1 MTDDKHITTDQAGPG
16 PPGESEERRVDEA
29 RPNGASEPDR
39 TSAEGTEA
47 PNAGAPEG
55 GQDEGSEGD
64 TLTTEAE
71 AQGEPDPLAEAERK
85 RDEYLELA
93 QRTQAE
99 FENYRKRMV
108 GELAAAAERGKGELA
123 TGLIEVVDNLER
135 ALEAIDVSPEAA
147 LDGAEVEGALAQGVV
162 LTYREL
168 CETLKRAG
176 VEGLN
181 PTGEKFDPT
190 WHEAIQSLPAEGG
203 ESGVVIEVLQ
213 KGYRLGDRVLRPAR
227 VIVSA

>member
-1 MTDDKHITTDQAGPG
+1 MTDEKNLTTEEVGPG
-16 PPGESEERRVDEA
+16 PPGEDEERRNDEA
-29 RPNGASEPDR
+29 LEGAS
-39 TSAEGTEA
+39 
-47 PNAGAPEG
+47 APEG
-55 GQDEGSEGD
+55 EAAPDAAETAENE
-64 TLTTEAE
+64 TEQQE
-71 AQGEPDPLAEAERK
+71 EPEPDPLAEAERL
-85 RDEYLELA
+85 RDQYLELA

-99 FENYRKRMV
+99 FENYRKRMT

-123 TGLIEVVDNLER
+123 TGLISVVDNLER

-147 LDGAEVEGALAQGVV
+147 LDGAEADGALAQGVV

-168 CETLKRAG
+168 RNALARAG

-181 PTGEKFDPT
+181 PSGEKFDPT
-190 WHEAIQSLPAEGG
+190 WHEAIQSIPAEGQ
-203 ESGVVIEVLQ
+203 ESGVVVEVLQ

>member
-1 MTDDKHITTDQAGPG
+1 MTDEKHRTTEEAGPA
-16 PPGESEERRVDEA
+16 PPADDEESRVGETAEDAANGISDGAEESSA
-29 RPNGASEPDR
+29 RASEAPAAD
-39 TSAEGTEA
+39 GQEA
-47 PNAGAPEG
+47 G
-55 GQDEGSEGD
+55 
-64 TLTTEAE
+64 EAE
-71 AQGEPDPLAEAERK
+71 AELDPLREAERQ

-99 FENYRKRMV
+99 FENYRKRMA

-123 TGLIEVVDNLER
+123 TGLIGVVDNLER

-147 LDGAEVEGALAQGVV
+147 LDGAEAEGALAQGVV

-168 CETLKRAG
+168 CETLTRAG
-176 VEGLN
+176 VEGLD
-181 PTGEKFDPT
+181 PAGERFDPT
-190 WHEAIQSLPAEGG
+190 WHEAIQSAPAEGR
-203 ESGVVIEVLQ
+203 ESGIVIEVLQ